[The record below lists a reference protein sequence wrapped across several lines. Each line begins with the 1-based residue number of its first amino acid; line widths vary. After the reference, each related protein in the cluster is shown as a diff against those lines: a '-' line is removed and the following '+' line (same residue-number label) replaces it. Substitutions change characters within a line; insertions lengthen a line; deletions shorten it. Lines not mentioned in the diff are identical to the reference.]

1 MIFSIRCMK
10 VFLVLK
16 INMIDVSVYGAFHTS
31 ASVFHIAYH
40 FLCCIIV
47 RTLNVVSFAS
57 LILMNSIRIDREREK
72 QTERETEARLCVYGL
87 EVRAVCVCV
96 CVREREKE
104 CVCVCV

>member
-1 MIFSIRCMK
+1 MT
-10 VFLVLK
+10 VLK

-72 QTERETEARLCVYGL
+72 QTERDRSTSVCLWTGGKSG
-87 EVRAVCVCV
+87 VCVCV
-96 CVREREKE
+96 
-104 CVCVCV
+104 